1 MDSTNP
7 LQQLLLRGLST
18 TSLVADRLRHVT
30 QAWVSSGRL
39 DPSQATALVEE
50 VLASLRGENPEL
62 EKQAER
68 QMERNID
75 HLLIDGRWMSYGAA
89 STGWSSSCARTRPAL
104 RCPTELGQNRLQRP
118 FDPAMRDILISSAV
132 CVACLLLA
140 LVSQLVAPSTV
151 DAAAPSAQQMSQ
163 QMSQQAV
170 AMAPSATPSAA
181 ASAISAFELDPD
193 DPNPSL
199 FTMAS
204 DRGGETIAN
213 ASALGGELVIP
224 KERMTPTGLR
234 ITDITVGDGPEAKAG
249 QTVVVN
255 YRGTLENGKEFDSS
269 YGRGP
274 FSFPLG
280 AGRVIRGW
288 DEGVAGM
295 QVGGKRKLV
304 IPPDLAYG
312 ERGAGG
318 VIPPNATLVF
328 EVELLEIKG

>member
-1 MDSTNP
+1 
-7 LQQLLLRGLST
+7 
-18 TSLVADRLRHVT
+18 
-30 QAWVSSGRL
+30 
-39 DPSQATALVEE
+39 
-50 VLASLRGENPEL
+50 
-62 EKQAER
+62 
-68 QMERNID
+68 
-75 HLLIDGRWMSYGAA
+75 
-89 STGWSSSCARTRPAL
+89 
-104 RCPTELGQNRLQRP
+104 
-118 FDPAMRDILISSAV
+118 MRDILISSAV

-140 LVSQLVAPSTV
+140 FVSQLVSPSTV
-151 DAAAPSAQQMSQ
+151 QAAARPVADQAV
-163 QMSQQAV
+163 QQAV
-170 AMAPSATPSAA
+170 VSSSQPALSTS
-181 ASAISAFELDPD
+181 FELDPE

-204 DRGGETIAN
+204 DADQIASSG
-213 ASALGGELVIP
+213 AADLGGDLVAA
-224 KERMTPTGLR
+224 KERTTPSGLR
-234 ITDITVGDGPEAKAG
+234 ITDLVIGDGPEATAG

-280 AGRVIRGW
+280 AGRVIKGW

-304 IPPDLAYG
+304 IPADLAYG

-318 VIPPNATLVF
+318 VIPPNATLIF

>member
-1 MDSTNP
+1 
-7 LQQLLLRGLST
+7 
-18 TSLVADRLRHVT
+18 
-30 QAWVSSGRL
+30 
-39 DPSQATALVEE
+39 
-50 VLASLRGENPEL
+50 
-62 EKQAER
+62 
-68 QMERNID
+68 
-75 HLLIDGRWMSYGAA
+75 
-89 STGWSSSCARTRPAL
+89 
-104 RCPTELGQNRLQRP
+104 
-118 FDPAMRDILISSAV
+118 MRDILISSAV

-140 LVSQLVAPSTV
+140 LVSQIVAPSTV
-151 DAAAPSAQQMSQ
+151 DAAAAPTAAAAAM
-163 QMSQQAV
+163 QAV
-170 AMAPSATPSAA
+170 ASAA
-181 ASAISAFELDPD
+181 PASGLGQFELDPE

-204 DRGGETIAN
+204 DSPSSNPIAD
-213 ASALGGELVIP
+213 ASALGGELVIA
-224 KERMTPTGLR
+224 KERVTPSGLR

-280 AGRVIRGW
+280 AGRVIQGW

-304 IPPDLAYG
+304 IPPDLGYG
-312 ERGAGG
+312 QRGAGG
-318 VIPPNATLVF
+318 VIPPNATLIF